1 MICEHNFINLP
12 FHAQR
17 HCSESGKSEREI
29 QLEETLSE
37 VLACFRDEDVTVT
50 DETKERWLNV
60 LENRI

>member
-1 MICEHNFINLP
+1 MICEHNFVNLP
-12 FHAQR
+12 FHSQQ
-17 HCSESGKSEREI
+17 HCSECGKSEREV

-50 DETKERWLNV
+50 DETKERWLGV